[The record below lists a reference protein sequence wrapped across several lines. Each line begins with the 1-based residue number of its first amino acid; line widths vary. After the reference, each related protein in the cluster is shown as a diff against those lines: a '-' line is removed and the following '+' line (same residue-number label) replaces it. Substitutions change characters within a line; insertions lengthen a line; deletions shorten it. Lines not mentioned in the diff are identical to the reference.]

1 MTNDLSDLEGTWA
14 VWNLSN
20 SHTSGNIADINYH
33 MFHVNWKAYIA
44 CNFNGLVNYK
54 SGNISDMV
62 QDSGIVTQMT
72 NMKCQLNRAIS
83 DELE

>member
-1 MTNDLSDLEGTWA
+1 
-14 VWNLSN
+14 
-20 SHTSGNIADINYH
+20 

-72 NMKCQLNRAIS
+72 NMKCPLNRAIS